1 LKLLSVRISGFTYLL
16 KENEDEK
23 DIKQLKNL
31 YYTLVGKP
39 SIGEYMKNKGGII
52 YE

>member
-1 LKLLSVRISGFTYLL
+1 MKPLSVRISGFSYLL
-16 KENEDEK
+16 KENEGKK

-39 SIGEYMKNKGGII
+39 SISEYIKNKGGIV